1 MPEPHL
7 PIDDV
12 PPAASATNLP
22 RTVPRTRWMPSLVW
36 LVPAIAAVIGGW
48 LALRAVFSRGPTI
61 TINFYSAEGLEAKKT
76 FIKYK
81 SVDIGVVNG
90 IGLLDD
96 RSGVK
101 ITAQMSKQVEDLLV
115 EDARLWVVRPR
126 VSPSGISGL
135 GTVISGAYIAF
146 DPGHSKKR
154 RHDFVGLEMPPP
166 ITSDRPGSRFVL
178 RGDDMGSLDIGS
190 PIYLRRLQVGQVT
203 SLALDDQGGTAK
215 GVVLEVFVNAPFD
228 KYVTSAARF
237 WHASGIDLSVGP
249 RGFNLDTQSLAT
261 ILVGGIAFE
270 TPEGPPEALAQA
282 GSEFTLFGSRKEA
295 NRNPNAPAQG
305 HKYLLTFNQSV
316 RGLSRGASVE
326 MFGLNVGEVGEVS
339 LEFDPNTA
347 EPKTVVSFSLD
358 TRRLRIA
365 GQGERAERAGG
376 PGGGRRQTQNQ
387 DSEEGRKLLERLVQK
402 GLRGQVRTDNFITG
416 SRLVAF
422 DFVPGA
428 GRAKVDWTADR
439 VELPTGQGGGDE
451 LLDSVNRLVEKIEK
465 VPMEQIGREAVVAV
479 REMRTMFEQT
489 AKLVAKVD
497 TDLAPE
503 VKGMLAQV
511 KKTLGSVQQ
520 TLGAESPLQGDMRGA
535 LRDLSGAAHSLRT
548 LSEYL
553 ERHPESLLRGKKDDR
568 K

>member
-12 PPAASATNLP
+12 PSAASATNLP
-22 RTVPRTRWMPSLVW
+22 RTVPRTRWVPSLVW
-36 LVPAIAAVIGGW
+36 LVPAIAAIIGGW
-48 LALRAVFSRGPTI
+48 LAVRAVLSRGPTV

-81 SVDIGVVNG
+81 SVDIGVVNS

-101 ITAQMSKQVEDLLV
+101 VTAQMSKQVEDLLV

-126 VSPSGISGL
+126 VSPSGVSGL

-154 RHDFVGLEMPPP
+154 RSEFVGLEMPPP
-166 ITSDRPGSRFVL
+166 ITSDRPGRRIVL
-178 RGDDMGSLDIGS
+178 RGDDMGSLDVGS
-190 PIYLRRLQVGQVT
+190 PIYLRRMQVGQVT
-203 SLALDDQGGTAK
+203 SLALDDQGGVAK
-215 GVVLEVFVNAPFD
+215 GVVLEAFVNAPFD
-228 KYVTSAARF
+228 KYVTTAAHF
-237 WHASGIDLSVGP
+237 WHASGIEMSVGP

-261 ILVGGIAFE
+261 ILLGGIAFE
-270 TPEGPPEALAQA
+270 TSPEGPAAPPAQDGA
-282 GSEFTLFGSRKEA
+282 EFTLFATRKA
-295 NRNPNAPAQG
+295 ASRNPNAPSQA

-326 MFGLNVGEVGEVS
+326 MFGLVVGEVGDVE
-339 LEFDPNTA
+339 LEFDPVTA
-347 EPKTVVSFSLD
+347 EPRTVVSLSLD
-358 TRRLRIA
+358 PARLRVS
-365 GQGERAERAGG
+365 GQGELGARTLVQKDA
-376 PGGGRRQTQNQ
+376 QKDMQ
-387 DSEEGRKLLERLVQK
+387 DGRKLLDRLVQK
-402 GLRGQVRTDNFITG
+402 GLRAQIRTENFITG
-416 SRLVAF
+416 SRLIAF
-422 DFVPGA
+422 DFVAGA
-428 GRAKVDWTADR
+428 SRAKINWEADK

-451 LLDSVNRLVEKIEK
+451 LVDSINRLVEKLEK
-465 VPMEQIGREAVVAV
+465 VPMDQIGREAVLAA

-489 AKLVAKVD
+489 SKLVAKVD
-497 TDLAPE
+497 SELAPE
-503 VKGMLAQV
+503 VKGMLGQV

-520 TLGAESPLQGDMRGA
+520 SLGTEAPLQSDLRGA

-548 LSEYL
+548 LAEYL